1 MMPYRR
7 SAIAR
12 CSGIHRVTR
21 VGGLAV
27 ALIVSV
33 RSVALAQVRD
43 TARVQDLV
51 VTATRLPTPASDV
64 PAGTTVISG
73 DDLRERGVHFVVDAL
88 RDVPGM
94 TIVQTGSYGAVTSLF
109 LRGGE
114 SDYVK
119 VLLDGVP
126 LNLPGGSMNFANL
139 TTDDLDRIEIVRGPA
154 SVLYGADAMSGVV
167 QLFTRTAAA
176 RSNVDVIGRG
186 GSRGTSDLSGHGDI
200 ASGRFSL
207 SATGG
212 RFGSD
217 GTYPFNSDYRNAM
230 GTVHA
235 GYDGGPAG
243 RIGVSARYDDA
254 LIHFPTDG
262 SGNVVDHNQFSTEQ
276 SFAGGLAADRT
287 VGTIGLHLDAYAS
300 RLNEG
305 YTNRSDSPAD
315 TNGFDFIE
323 DRDGITWRQGA
334 GVRADWHA
342 ASATVATAGAGIER
356 ESDDEHDVGTSNF
369 GFGAETDTSN
379 SNNHRATRDGY
390 LQLLSNPGHLSLQVG
405 GRVDDNSAFGTFGTW
420 RAGLAWHLSQ
430 SSRVWAAAGTAFKA
444 PTFSELFAASAFEV
458 GNPDLKPERS
468 RNGEVGAETAF
479 AGRRIRA
486 GATAFWQTFHDLIQF
501 INAAPGDPNYT
512 NLGGASSRGVE
523 LTASAV
529 PGAGFSLSAHW
540 TFLHTEVTDTG
551 AASSVSFQQGASL
564 TRRPASVGGGTVA
577 YRWRRVTVEGTALR
591 VGARDD
597 IDFSGA
603 TAVRVTLKPYTTF
616 DLALDLPVFGSAD
629 RSPGLDLTVRGEN
642 VFDASY
648 QQVLGFPGRGRTLL
662 AGGRLRY

>member
-1 MMPYRR
+1 MPYRR
-7 SAIAR
+7 SPIAGGG
-12 CSGIHRVTR
+12 GIHRVAR
-21 VGGLAV
+21 VAVLAV

-33 RSVALAQVRD
+33 PTIALAQVPD

-51 VTATRLPTPASDV
+51 VTATRLPTPASEV

-73 DDLRERGVHFVVDAL
+73 DDLRERGVHFVLDAL

-94 TIVQTGSYGAVTSLF
+94 SIVQTGSYGAVTSLF

-126 LNLPGGSMNFANL
+126 LNLPGGSINFANL
-139 TTDDLDRIEIVRGPA
+139 TTEDLDRIEIVRGPA

-167 QLFTRTAAA
+167 QLFTRSAGA
-176 RSNVDVIGRG
+176 RSSVEVTGRG

-200 ASGRFSL
+200 ASGRFSM

-217 GTYPFNSDYRNAM
+217 GTFPFNSDYRNAM
-230 GTVHA
+230 GTLHA
-235 GYDGGPAG
+235 GYDAGAAG

-262 SGNVVDHNQFSTEQ
+262 SGNAVDHNQFSAEK
-276 SFAGGLAADRT
+276 SFAGGLAADRR
-287 VGTIGLHLDAYAS
+287 VGAIGLHFEGYAS

-305 YTNRSDSPAD
+305 YTNRADSPAD

-323 DRDGITWRQGA
+323 DRDGITWRKGVGA
-334 GVRADWHA
+334 RVDWHA
-342 ASATVATAGAGIER
+342 ASGTVATAGAGIER

-369 GFGAETDTSN
+369 GFGSETDTS
-379 SNNHRATRDGY
+379 SSDNNRTTRDGY
-390 LQLLSNPGHLSLQVG
+390 LQLLSNPGHLSLQLG
-405 GRVDDNSAFGTFGTW
+405 GRVDDNSAFGAFGTW
-420 RAGLAWHLSQ
+420 RGGLAWHLSP

-444 PTFSELFAASAFEV
+444 PTFSELFAQSAFEV

-479 AGRRIRA
+479 ADRRVRL

-501 INAAPGDPNYT
+501 VNAAPGDPNYT

-529 PGAGFSLSAHW
+529 AGAGLLLSAHW

-551 AASSVSFQQGASL
+551 AASSISFQQGGSL
-564 TRRPASVGGGTVA
+564 TRRAASVGGGTLA
-577 YRWRRVTVEGTALR
+577 YRWRGVTIEGTALH

-616 DLALDLPVFGSAD
+616 DFALDLPVFGSAD

-648 QQVLGFPGRGRTLL
+648 QQVVGFPGRGRTLL